1 MTEQN
6 FFRRFEPAVPKIFH
20 YSIAGLM
27 WIGVGAMLTIFA
39 SEWLHDATDQ
49 PVWLI
54 ILMIFTGLVLAF
66 LIFFFGFSKIVKK
79 NIKRIVSKPEKFC
92 IFAFIS
98 WSSYLIIPIM
108 VSLGILLRNCP
119 FFPKHF
125 LAAVYIGIGGGLI
138 FSSSSYLIKIYQDIK
153 DKKEDKNAEDGKTE
167 NKKE

>member
-27 WIGVGAMLTIFA
+27 WIGVGAMLIIFA
-39 SEWLHDATDQ
+39 SEWLHNATDQ
-49 PVWLI
+49 PLWLI
-54 ILMIFTGLVLAF
+54 ILMIFTGLILAF

-98 WSSYLIIPIM
+98 WSSYLIILVM
-108 VSLGILLRNCP
+108 VSLGILLRNSP
-119 FFPKHF
+119 IPKHL
-125 LAAVYIGIGGGLI
+125 LAALYIGIGGGLV
-138 FSSSSYLIKIYQDIK
+138 FSSSGYFIKIYKEIK
-153 DKKEDKNAEDGKTE
+153 DKKEDEEVEEEKTE
-167 NKKE
+167 N